1 MRNAAYVKLIVT
13 QEEAWRG
20 DYSPRENPITP
31 QELYDRRLDCALTA
45 WLLAHYDT
53 LREGYWPDIKPEEIP
68 SHGGAHRHGWFENA
82 IMYGAMV
89 KIRQESCG
97 FDGCLLW
104 LFYHDNK
111 GTEDMA
117 QRFNQTEDR
126 IIKRINR
133 ALKYCAGWKNKR
145 RGYRDWYRRDY
156 HKRREQCETIQG

>member
-1 MRNAAYVKLIVT
+1 
-13 QEEAWRG
+13 
-20 DYSPRENPITP
+20 
-31 QELYDRRLDCALTA
+31 
-45 WLLAHYDT
+45 
-53 LREGYWPDIKPEEIP
+53 
-68 SHGGAHRHGWFENA
+68 
-82 IMYGAMV
+82 
-89 KIRQESCG
+89 
-97 FDGCLLW
+97 LLW